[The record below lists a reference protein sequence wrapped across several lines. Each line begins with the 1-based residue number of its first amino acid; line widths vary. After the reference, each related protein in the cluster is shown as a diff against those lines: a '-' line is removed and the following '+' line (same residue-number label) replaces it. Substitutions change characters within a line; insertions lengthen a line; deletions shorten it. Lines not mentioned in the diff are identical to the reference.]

1 MCIICKEWASSKVK
15 IGPTLKKVA
24 KKLKN
29 AKTEQEKQHLW
40 ELSDRILEDDSPTKQ
55 INESIDSLWW
65 DATHKKDPEEL

>member
-1 MCIICKEWASSKVK
+1 MCIICKEWETGKLK
-15 IGPTLKKVA
+15 IGPALKKVA
-24 KKLKN
+24 KNLKN
-29 AKTEQEKQHLW
+29 AKTDLQKQHLW